1 MSGWKRWA
9 AAAGIA
15 LGATLS
21 LAGRTDAQ
29 TSPPAVDPAALQIL
43 KSMTDHLD
51 GLGQFTLAVQSEIE
65 DLHGSGHRVDY
76 DLRARVAVKRPN
88 KLLAVR
94 TGEMMSQSFFYD
106 GKTLTLYN
114 PGEKVYAT
122 QQAPATIEGAVTLA
136 RETIGIV
143 FPAADLVYRNAYPLL
158 TKDLTV
164 AAVVGK
170 AVIDGAT
177 CVHLLFSHPGA
188 DFQVWVEEGKRPLP
202 RKYVVT
208 QTDTPALLS
217 VSATLS
223 DWNETPAVNDAQF
236 AFVPPAGT
244 SETRFIPYGTTA
256 TAGR

>member
-1 MSGWKRWA
+1 MSGWKRSA
-9 AAAGIA
+9 AVAGIA
-15 LGATLS
+15 LGVTLS

-43 KSMTDHLD
+43 KSMTDYLD
-51 GLGQFTLAVQSEIE
+51 GLKEFTVAVQSEIE
-65 DLHGSGHRVDY
+65 DLHSSGHRVDY

-88 KLLAVR
+88 KLLAAR
-94 TGEMMSQSFFYD
+94 TGETMSQSFFYD

-114 PGEKVYAT
+114 PVEKVYAT
-122 QQAPATIEGAVTLA
+122 QSAPDTIEGAVTLA
-136 RETIGIV
+136 RESIGIV

-177 CVHLLFSHPGA
+177 CDHLLFSHPGA

-217 VSATLS
+217 VSAVLS
-223 DWNETPAVNDAQF
+223 DWNEAPAINDAQF

-256 TAGR
+256 TTGR